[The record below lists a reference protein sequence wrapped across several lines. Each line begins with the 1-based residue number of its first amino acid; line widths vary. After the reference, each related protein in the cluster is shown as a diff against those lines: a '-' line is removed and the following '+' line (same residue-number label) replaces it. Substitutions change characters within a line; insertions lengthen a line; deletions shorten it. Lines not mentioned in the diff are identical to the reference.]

1 MDWTTHAHKNISE
14 LLSFIT
20 SGQHPEREGLR
31 ETPDRWLK
39 AWEFWSSGYQ
49 MKAEDVLKTFEDG
62 AEKVNEIVV
71 QTGIPIYSHC
81 EHHLA
86 PFWGVAHIGYIP
98 RGRVVGLSKFKRLVD
113 VFALRLQVQ
122 ERLTQEIANAFQSAV
137 SPLATGVILQCRHM
151 CMEGRPR
158 SNPRVPPRRR
168 LEVARPD
175 DRGGHQLHRHLA
187 ISPAWSAAH
196 SAMAGRGLH
205 PDHRSSRPAADQ
217 DARVRRYLLA
227 DDHAIPLV
235 FYR

>member
-151 CMEGRPR
+151 CMESRGVRTAGSTTMTSCLLGAFHDDKAAR
-158 SNPRVPPRRR
+158 SEF
-168 LEVARPD
+168 LELVRMSTN
-175 DRGGHQLHRHLA
+175 GSA
-187 ISPAWSAAH
+187 I
-196 SAMAGRGLH
+196 G
-205 PDHRSSRPAADQ
+205 
-217 DARVRRYLLA
+217 
-227 DDHAIPLV
+227 
-235 FYR
+235 